1 MRITDNDAAQQFE
14 HHRPRLLGA
23 ALRMLGSVPDAEDVV
38 QEAWFRFTRSSPGE
52 IDNVAA
58 WLTTV
63 VSRLCLD
70 TMRTRARRAEDAM
83 ESHLEPVEE
92 DSDPLQRALAIE
104 GVGFALQVVLNQLTP
119 EERVAF
125 VLHDVFDIPFADIA
139 EILRTSNVA
148 ARKLA
153 SRARQRVRGRDMTD
167 AVDAA
172 THPLVEAFLAAARG
186 NDLAALI
193 AIMHPEITLQVE
205 TGDTHTTR
213 LFAGRD
219 AVAERLT
226 VFHQMATTTTSAPMV
241 IRGAPGLISQRDGRV
256 ISLIRFETNEAVIT
270 SIEIESDPER
280 LAAYPWSGPEHAS
293 WDTRI

>member
-1 MRITDNDAAQQFE
+1 MTDNDAAQQFE
-14 HHRPRLLGA
+14 QHRPRLLSA
-23 ALRMLGSVPDAEDVV
+23 AVRMLGSVPDAEDMV
-38 QEAWFRFTRSSPGE
+38 QEAWFRFRRSSPGE

-70 TMRTRARRAEDAM
+70 TMRARARRAEDAM
-83 ESHLEPVEE
+83 EWHAEPVGEE
-92 DSDPLQRALAIE
+92 DVDPLQRALVVE
-104 GVGFALQVVLNQLTP
+104 SVGFALQVVLNQLTP

-125 VLHDVFDIPFADIA
+125 VLHDVFDIPFTDIA
-139 EILRTSNVA
+139 EILRISHAA

-167 AVDAA
+167 AADAA
-172 THPLVEAFLAAARG
+172 AHPLVEAFLAAARG
-186 NDLAALI
+186 NDLTALI
-193 AIMHPEITLQVE
+193 AIMHPDITLQVE
-205 TGDTHTTR
+205 TGDIHTTR

-219 AVAERLT
+219 AVAERLA

-241 IRGAPGLISQRDGRV
+241 VRGAPGLISHRDGKV

-270 SIEIESDPER
+270 SFEIDSDPKR
-280 LAAYPWSGPEHAS
+280 LAAYTWGGL
-293 WDTRI
+293 TYTN